1 MTLLLRC
8 VSAIFLAGYGLA
20 AATNNIRPLVV
31 WHGLGDNYAS
41 PGILQ
46 FADEVK
52 SMHPSIYVHSV
63 YIERDAKEDQRA
75 SFYGDVNAQIAL
87 VAEQL
92 ASIPEL
98 GRGFDGIGF
107 SQGGQFLRG
116 YVERYDD
123 PPVFNLITF
132 GSQHMGISD
141 IPECRTFDFLCEV
154 ARRAAKAGVYTEW
167 AQKHLVQAQYF
178 RDPAQLGL
186 YMSAGSFLADINN
199 EVLLPTSRNGTYA
212 NNLSS
217 LQYLVLVL
225 FQQDQTVVPK
235 ESAWFGSETPVE
247 EYKHHQRPLRDGRLT
262 SPTAIVPM
270 RQQPLY
276 VDDYIGLRSLDER
289 GAIVFATCPG
299 KHMELTGCWN
309 VLVEEWVGQPFPS

>member
-1 MTLLLRC
+1 
-8 VSAIFLAGYGLA
+8 
-20 AATNNIRPLVV
+20 
-31 WHGLGDNYAS
+31 
-41 PGILQ
+41 
-46 FADEVK
+46 
-52 SMHPSIYVHSV
+52 
-63 YIERDAKEDQRA
+63 
-75 SFYGDVNAQIAL
+75 
-87 VAEQL
+87 
-92 ASIPEL
+92 
-98 GRGFDGIGF
+98 
-107 SQGGQFLRG
+107 
-116 YVERYDD
+116 
-123 PPVFNLITF
+123 
-132 GSQHMGISD
+132 
-141 IPECRTFDFLCEV
+141 
-154 ARRAAKAGVYTEW
+154 
-167 AQKHLVQAQYF
+167 
-178 RDPAQLGL
+178 
-186 YMSAGSFLADINN
+186 MSAGSFLADINN

-235 ESAWFGSETPVE
+235 ESAWFGSQTPVE
-247 EYKHHQRPLRDGRLT
+247 EYKVLSSPTSLLDACNTPLLDSQHHQRPLRDGRLT